1 MLMKVAEFEKLF
13 RLAAGL
19 DVDKNDLRR
28 LSDFL
33 RNKIHNLLVVAER
46 NAKYNGRDI
55 IFEPD
60 LPITKGLQE
69 TIREFR
75 QMDVALELKPVLD
88 ALAALPPL
96 DLTVSED
103 VERLLP
109 EIAGALV
116 VAYARV
122 LKELDPA
129 LKNPQTQ
136 HHERAE
142 RVFNLLL

>member
-1 MLMKVAEFEKLF
+1 MLMKIAEFEKLF

-19 DVDKNDLRR
+19 D
-28 LSDFL
+28 
-33 RNKIHNLLVVAER
+33 
-46 NAKYNGRDI
+46 
-55 IFEPD
+55 
-60 LPITKGLQE
+60 
-69 TIREFR
+69 
-75 QMDVALELKPVLD
+75 
-88 ALAALPPL
+88 
-96 DLTVSED
+96 ED